1 MFKRVDV
8 EKDDEVIE
16 GFSYVNMD
24 GDEERV
30 AFLSNVDNVVDL
42 QYYNRTPMSSVVY
55 VDDIPKLIKALQAAH
70 KYIKEN
76 K

>member
-8 EKDDEVIE
+8 EKGGEVIE
-16 GFSYVNMD
+16 GFSYVNSD

-42 QYYNRTPMSSVVY
+42 QYYNRTPMSSVY